1 MRVTKQKECE
11 LARESG
17 NATLGESF
25 VRDCR
30 KENALSK
37 LARYEAGI
45 ERSFFRAL
53 HELQRL
59 QAARRGQEVRVPDV
73 VDINVDGS
81 GIRP

>member
-37 LARYEAGI
+37 LSRYEGAI
-45 ERSFFRAL
+45 ERSFYRAL